1 VYVDDKRLACFFCLG
16 RTVPFEVRKMEFVKS
31 FREALEEKLVTP
43 AYRVYG
49 LSLIQVIHKK
59 LDEFN
64 SLSTSLLTKLQKRQ

>member
-1 VYVDDKRLACFFCLG
+1 
-16 RTVPFEVRKMEFVKS
+16 MEFVKS